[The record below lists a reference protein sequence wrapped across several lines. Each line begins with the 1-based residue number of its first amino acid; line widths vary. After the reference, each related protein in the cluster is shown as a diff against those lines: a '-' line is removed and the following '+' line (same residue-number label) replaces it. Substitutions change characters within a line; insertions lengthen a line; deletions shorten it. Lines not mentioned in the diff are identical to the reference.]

1 MTSWVQVMAA
11 RRHHYVPQCYLRAFS
26 VPRKKTH
33 QLVAFDREVRKVF
46 PTGTENIALE
56 RDFNRL
62 DIEGVS
68 SDAIEVGLSKFE
80 SDLALALQR
89 TISGGGFQN
98 DDDRAY
104 VLNFVGLM
112 ALRNPRWRERRRQIR
127 EQIANTAMDLV
138 LASKERFD
146 SQMKRAKRDSF
157 LAEDSDVT
165 YEEMREAHD
174 NGGYRIEVSREWL
187 IETEFD
193 GFEAILPFLFKRSWM
208 IFRAPRDTG
217 GFITSDHPAAL
228 VWSTAERARSG
239 MSPGF
244 GMRETEVAIPL
255 SPRLALVGA
264 FEIEEEV
271 REVDEDA
278 VAYFNGLMVS
288 TCFRQVYAR
297 DHNFRYRVHPEGQ
310 SRKAS
315 KLIDDPQ
322 FIRAKN

>member
-1 MTSWVQVMAA
+1 MAA

-33 QLVAFDREVRKVF
+33 QLVVFDREVRKVF

-146 SQMKRAKRDSF
+146 SQMKRAKRDGF
-157 LAEDSDVT
+157 LAEELRRHLRGNERSSRQRRLSDRSKPR
-165 YEEMREAHD
+165 MAH
-174 NGGYRIEVSREWL
+174 R
-187 IETEFD
+187 D
-193 GFEAILPFLFKRSWM
+193 GIRRLR
-208 IFRAPRDTG
+208 G
-217 GFITSDHPAAL
+217 HPTFSIQA
-228 VWSTAERARSG
+228 
-239 MSPGF
+239 
-244 GMRETEVAIPL
+244 
-255 SPRLALVGA
+255 
-264 FEIEEEV
+264 
-271 REVDEDA
+271 
-278 VAYFNGLMVS
+278 
-288 TCFRQVYAR
+288 
-297 DHNFRYRVHPEGQ
+297 
-310 SRKAS
+310 
-315 KLIDDPQ
+315 
-322 FIRAKN
+322 